1 MTTRENIIEK
11 ADQFIRNK
19 GYNAFSFKDIS
30 NDIGIKTAS
39 IHYHFP
45 TKSDLGVATIK
56 EHIARTEAL
65 KKRVAN
71 ESPLIKL
78 EAFLDVQTQIKKENK
93 VCIVGSLATDLN
105 TLDESIKTELQG
117 FAQIVITWLTEV
129 LIEGKE
135 LKIFDFEMAPR
146 TKAIMIITNM
156 VAIVQLSRL
165 TNDNDFDLVRE
176 TILTELRPK
185 K

>member
-1 MTTRENIIEK
+1 MTTRENIIDK
-11 ADQFIRNK
+11 ADQFIRDK

-56 EHIARTEAL
+56 EHIARCEDL
-65 KKRVAN
+65 KRKVAH
-71 ESPLIKL
+71 ESPLVKL
-78 EAFLDVQTQIKKENK
+78 QSFLEVQTQIKKENK

-105 TLDESIKTELQG
+105 TLDNSIKVELQT
-117 FAQIVITWLTEV
+117 FAQIVINWLTEILV
-129 LIEGKE
+129 EGKE
-135 LKIFDFEMAPR
+135 LKQFAYEMLPR

-165 TNDNDFDLVRE
+165 TSDDDFELVKE

-185 K
+185 

>member
-1 MTTRENIIEK
+1 MTTREVIIDK
-11 ADQFIRNK
+11 ADQYIRNK

-45 TKSDLGVATIK
+45 AKSDLGVATVR

-65 KKRVAN
+65 KERVAN
-71 ESPLIKL
+71 ESPLTKL
-78 EAFLDVQTQIKKENK
+78 ESFLAVHSQIQYENK

-105 TLDESIKTELQG
+105 TMDDAIKEELKA
-117 FAQIVITWLTEV
+117 FAQLVLNWLTEV
-129 LIEGKE
+129 LTEGKE
-135 LKIFDFEMAPR
+135 QKIFDFQMLPR
-146 TKAIMIITNM
+146 TKALMIITNM

-165 TNDNDFDLVRE
+165 TDKNDFEIVKE
-176 TILTELRPK
+176 TILTELRPHK
-185 K
+185 